1 MLDKTN
7 PEKKLGVRTCKSFIL
22 SAKSLISISSR
33 ITKIMAVQT
42 SMRKSDLV
50 SSDNNESQILK
61 TSGNGNSWESIR
73 VSHLKE
79 EDPITISFYK
89 SLTSTDTLFCDHIL
103 PEWKILWLYI
113 LIDQSFIYFGIH
125 GIYFHHEFLH
135 HSINS

>member
-79 EDPITISFYK
+79 EDPITIS
-89 SLTSTDTLFCDHIL
+89 LV
-103 PEWKILWLYI
+103 
-113 LIDQSFIYFGIH
+113 
-125 GIYFHHEFLH
+125 
-135 HSINS
+135 SINH